1 MREFFKSAPWN
12 SDREKRWQ
20 GATPGCG
27 LPTCPGT
34 QSLWHRMLRRQSGIS
49 LDGVYYCRPQCLESA
64 LVVQFARLQSLSP
77 VPPPSNRMPL
87 GLLMM
92 ARGKLTYNEVL
103 AALEA
108 QRRAR
113 YGKIGEWFE
122 KLGFATEQEV
132 TTALALQWGC
142 PVASSDLKPDASKP
156 SHRIPLP
163 ILEAFHMWPLHHVP
177 ATNVL
182 SIAFGERVDHSALY
196 AIEQMLDCRTQP
208 CVAGRKAIAYR
219 LERLRQQA
227 RPGEVQFGP
236 MHDAAEMARIASSYV
251 TKLGSEEIRVR
262 RLGSVIWLRLRTRS
276 AGVNVVF
283 RLKSE
288 PRPQPSTMRRLPP
301 SGPVRDYADI
311 HAAD

>member
-1 MREFFKSAPWN
+1 MRDLFKSAHWTRRLDKKWN
-12 SDREKRWQ
+12 
-20 GATPGCG
+20 GTPPGCG
-27 LPTCPGT
+27 LATCPGT
-34 QSLWHRMLRRQSGIS
+34 QSLWHRVLRRQNGIS
-49 LDGVYYCRPQCLESA
+49 LEGVHYCGPQCMESA
-64 LVVQFARLQSLSP
+64 LVVQFARLQALSP
-77 VPPPSNRMPL
+77 TPPPSNRMPL
-87 GLLMM
+87 GLLMV

-142 PVASSDLKPDASKP
+142 PVASSDLKPDASEP
-156 SHRIPLP
+156 SRRIPLP
-163 ILEAFHMWPLHHVP
+163 ILEAFHMWPLHHVA
-177 ATNVL
+177 ATNTL
-182 SIAFGERVDHSALY
+182 SIAFGARVDHSALY
-196 AIEQMLDCRTQP
+196 AIDQMLDCRTQP

-236 MHDAAEMARIASSYV
+236 MHDAAEMARIASSYIV
-251 TKLGSEEIRVR
+251 KLGSEEIRIR
-262 RLGSVIWLRLRTRS
+262 RLGSAVWLRLRTGS
-276 AGVNVVF
+276 GGVNVVF

-288 PRPQPSTMRRLPP
+288 PRPQPSAMRRLPL
-301 SGPVRDYADI
+301 GPVRDYADI